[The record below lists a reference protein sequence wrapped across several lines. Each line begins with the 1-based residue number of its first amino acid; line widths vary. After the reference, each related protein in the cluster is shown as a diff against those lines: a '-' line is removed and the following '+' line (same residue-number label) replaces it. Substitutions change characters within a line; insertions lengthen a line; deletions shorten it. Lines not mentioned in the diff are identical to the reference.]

1 MTLAGPEIAARRRR
15 GRTLLQEAGE
25 GGAPLTVV
33 GSFNLDLLPP
43 FLAEALDRRGLRISV
58 TAGEFG
64 QVAQQLLAPGEGDV
78 LVVPA
83 AEDLLAALYAGD
95 PGGEELVTARLEE
108 LSGAVSAALE
118 RRPGA
123 TVYVVAFGSHR
134 VPNPHVL
141 DPRDPR
147 RGQVAVER
155 FVDGVRD
162 LAALSPRVVVVDW
175 DWHVR
180 SAGAAGLVD
189 DRLWYLGRM
198 RLGPA
203 GLAELA
209 DLVARHA
216 AAYHGRA
223 RKVVAVDLDGTVWG
237 GVVGE
242 VGVNGLELGDE
253 ELGLAFRE
261 MQRELIRL
269 HDTGTVL
276 VAASKNNRADV
287 VEAFEGH
294 PAMELRL
301 SHFAAERIDWQDKAT
316 NLREMAAELGLGL
329 DSFVFLDDNPVE
341 REWVRA
347 ALPEVL
353 VPELPEDPAERPRF
367 LRECGLFDRVTL
379 TDADAR
385 RAETYKAQ
393 GTRTRL
399 RTAAPSFED
408 FLRSLEQEVA
418 IDPVGEADLPRAAQL
433 CQRTNQFNL
442 TTRRHTI
449 ADLERMLADERTEV
463 FQVSVRDRFGDSG
476 VTGLAILRHAG
487 EASEIDTLLLSCRVL
502 GRRVEEALLAFLA
515 RRAAAAGAHRLEGRF
530 VPTAKNAQA
539 AGFYPDHGFSGED
552 GVYRLALSEE
562 LPMPAEMTIRVPAHA

>member
-1 MTLAGPEIAARRRR
+1 
-15 GRTLLQEAGE
+15 
-25 GGAPLTVV
+25 
-33 GSFNLDLLPP
+33 
-43 FLAEALDRRGLRISV
+43 
-58 TAGEFG
+58 
-64 QVAQQLLAPGEGDV
+64 
-78 LVVPA
+78 
-83 AEDLLAALYAGD
+83 
-95 PGGEELVTARLEE
+95 
-108 LSGAVSAALE
+108 
-118 RRPGA
+118 
-123 TVYVVAFGSHR
+123 
-134 VPNPHVL
+134 
-141 DPRDPR
+141 
-147 RGQVAVER
+147 
-155 FVDGVRD
+155 
-162 LAALSPRVVVVDW
+162 
-175 DWHVR
+175 
-180 SAGAAGLVD
+180 
-189 DRLWYLGRM
+189 
-198 RLGPA
+198 
-203 GLAELA
+203 
-209 DLVARHA
+209 
-216 AAYHGRA
+216 
-223 RKVVAVDLDGTVWG
+223 
-237 GVVGE
+237 
-242 VGVNGLELGDE
+242 
-253 ELGLAFRE
+253 
-261 MQRELIRL
+261 
-269 HDTGTVL
+269 
-276 VAASKNNRADV
+276 
-287 VEAFEGH
+287 
-294 PAMELRL
+294 MELRL